1 MARIRVSQQ
10 NQPVTIQKLVVQDK
24 GDMSVGIFPSRWEIS
39 GELIF
44 DTHKDY
50 IIFRAEILT
59 VFRLIIDSPYMI
71 AYDKVG
77 DEVEISDWDGDGC
90 VYKNILDE

>member
-1 MARIRVSQQ
+1 
-10 NQPVTIQKLVVQDK
+10 
-24 GDMSVGIFPSRWEIS
+24 
-39 GELIF
+39 
-44 DTHKDY
+44 
-50 IIFRAEILT
+50 
-59 VFRLIIDSPYMI
+59 MI